1 MEKDEL
7 NFDKDFK
14 VVGDSPSADTYLIYN
29 WIC

>member
-14 VVGDSPSADTYLIYN
+14 VVEDSPSGDTYLIYN
-29 WIC
+29 WIY